1 MRYKTVFLLLATILL
16 GACAS
21 KRADTI
27 VADVDERTG
36 ESFTRLDEPLRLAT
50 SRPGLSVVGRDYL
63 LMAPV
68 MLTGSA
74 EGGRYLW
81 FALGTTLDRPL
92 YGAPEPGFDRIVLV
106 VDDMPMTFALDE
118 WRDKAESEP
127 YDIPMRASRSFG
139 SRATASQIR
148 RIANST
154 TLSAY
159 VTNPEHRS
167 PRYELVRGEPRDWLE
182 F

>member
-1 MRYKTVFLLLATILL
+1 MRYRTVCLLLAAAVF

-27 VADVDERTG
+27 VAAVDERTG

-50 SRPGLSVVGRDYL
+50 GRPGLSVVGRDYL
-63 LMAPV
+63 LVAPV

-92 YGAPEPGFDRIVLV
+92 HGAPEPGLDRIVLV
-106 VDDMPMTFALDE
+106 VDDMPMTL
-118 WRDKAESEP
+118 
-127 YDIPMRASRSFG
+127 
-139 SRATASQIR
+139 R
-148 RIANST
+148 RPDAHKPQFRLARNRQPD
-154 TLSAY
+154 LEDCQCK
-159 VTNPEHRS
+159 NPERLRHQRRA
-167 PRYELVRGEPRDWLE
+167 PLAAL
-182 F
+182 